1 MRRTRKARNLARDP
15 RCTLSVAMRVRSRR
29 RAPHS
34 LKALGGRADSSSVR
48 WKMLVG
54 CGLIVL
60 GALGLLPVLVHFQA
74 TSYGAGNL
82 TGGILFVLVGVWLIR
97 SDRAGLQS

>member
-1 MRRTRKARNLARDP
+1 
-15 RCTLSVAMRVRSRR
+15 
-29 RAPHS
+29 
-34 LKALGGRADSSSVR
+34 
-48 WKMLVG
+48 MLVG